1 MKSLFAYI
9 RVSTTKQGEHGV
21 SLQEQRA
28 AIERYA
34 VQHGVAIAEW
44 FEEVQTAAK
53 RGRPVFARMLRLL
66 QKGKANGV
74 VIHKIDRSARN
85 LKDWA
90 DLGELIDSGIEVH
103 FAAESLDL
111 HSRGGRLSAD
121 IQAVVAADYIRN
133 LREETRKGFYGR
145 LRQGLYPLGA
155 PLGYLDQGRGK
166 AKVPDPAR
174 AHLVKQAFTLYA
186 TRRFSLKALVA
197 EMDARGLRN
206 RGGKNVSLNGLS
218 YLLNNPF
225 YAGIIRLRTGET
237 FAGIHEP
244 LITKDVF
251 DRVQGILRDKTN
263 KKAIEHDFAYRRSF
277 HCGYCN
283 RTLIAERQKGHVYY
297 RCHTA
302 DCQTKTVREEH
313 VDAAVT
319 KVIAHLTLND
329 GEVALLRQDAE
340 AFLVNKESDSEGLRR
355 SLQLRLDNI
364 RVRLGRLTDALL
376 DEAID
381 RDVFENR
388 KLVLFMERRNIEGQ
402 LADLSGA
409 AALRD
414 NRLREYLELLSRAS
428 LQDEFRLP
436 AERRDWLAEVTSN
449 RAVLGKSVVVELQEP
464 FHSVAEYL
472 ANHRCDLD
480 RDRPRTLE
488 ALVSQIDA
496 WIENTEKSAKSS
508 AAASLERARK
518 AA

>member
-9 RVSTTKQGEHGV
+9 RVSTVKQGEHGV

-28 AIERYA
+28 AIERYTQ
-34 VQHGVAIAEW
+34 QHGVEIAEW
-44 FEEVQTAAK
+44 FEEIQTAAK

-66 QKGKANGV
+66 QKGKADGV

-90 DLGELIDSGIEVH
+90 DLGELIDSGIQVH

-133 LREETRKGFYGR
+133 LREETRQGFYGR

-166 AKVPDPAR
+166 AKIPDPAR
-174 AHLVKQAFTLYA
+174 APLVKEAFTLYA
-186 TRRFSLKALVA
+186 TNRFSLKALVA
-197 EMDARGLRN
+197 EMGARGLQN
-206 RGGKNVSLNGLS
+206 RGGKSISLNGLS

-225 YAGIIRLRTGET
+225 YAGVIRLRTGET

-251 DRVQGILRDKTN
+251 DRVRDILRGKTN
-263 KKAIEHDFAYRRSF
+263 KKAIEHDFTYRRSF
-277 HCGYCN
+277 RCGYCK

-297 RCHTA
+297 RCHTPR
-302 DCQTKTVREEH
+302 CETKTVREER
-313 VDAAVT
+313 VEAAVAST
-319 KVIAHLTLND
+319 VAHLKLND
-329 GEVALLRQDAE
+329 RETAFLRQE
-340 AFLVNKESDSEGLRR
+340 TETFLVNIERDSEGLRR
-355 SLQLRLDNI
+355 SLQLRLENI
-364 RVRLGRLTDALL
+364 RARLGRLTDALL
-376 DEAID
+376 DDAID
-381 RDVFENR
+381 REVFENR
-388 KLVLFMERRNIEGQ
+388 KLVLFMERRNIEAQ

-409 AALRD
+409 AAVRGT
-414 NRLREYLELLSRAS
+414 RLREYLELLSRAS
-428 LQDEFRLP
+428 LQDEFRFP
-436 AERRDWLAEVTSN
+436 AEKRDWLAEVTSN
-449 RAVLGKSVVVELQEP
+449 RTVRGNNVVVELQEP

-472 ANHRCDLD
+472 ETHRCDPI
-480 RDRPRTLE
+480 RDRPRTSSPVV
-488 ALVSQIDA
+488 AIIHD
-496 WIENTEKSAKSS
+496 WIQAEEKRK
-508 AAASLERARK
+508 K